1 MRVTI
6 LGCGGS
12 GGVPLINGSWG
23 DCNPANPRNRRR
35 RVSVLVE
42 EGGTTLLVD
51 TSPDLRL
58 QFLDA
63 GVRRLDAILY
73 THDHADHCHGIDEL
87 RAFGHDRG
95 GKPIPAYGT
104 KETLDV
110 LRQRFGYIFQQSKQ
124 GSSILYRPLLEP
136 RTINGPFTIAGIA
149 VVPFDQDHGYGT
161 RTTGFRLGR
170 MAYSTD
176 VVGLDDEAFAALA
189 DLDLWIVDCLRYEPH
204 PTHAHFDMTMG
215 WVARLRPKRT
225 ILTHLNHT
233 LDYDDLASRCPAGVE
248 PAYDGLTVEL
258 EAGAA

>member
-1 MRVTI
+1 MKVTV

-12 GGVPLINGSWG
+12 GGVPLINGNWG

-42 EGGTTLLVD
+42 QGGTTILID
-51 TSPDLRL
+51 TSPDLRQ

-63 GVRRLDAILY
+63 GVTRLDAVLY

-87 RAFGHDRG
+87 RAFGHDRD

-104 KETLDV
+104 KETLRV
-110 LRQRFGYIFQQSKQ
+110 LRQRFGYVFRQAKQ

-136 RTINGPFTIAGIA
+136 RVLDGPFTIAGIPI
-149 VVPFDQDHGYGT
+149 VPFEQDHGLGT
-161 RTTGFRLGR
+161 YTTGFRLGR

-176 VVGLDDEAFAALA
+176 VVGLNDAAFAVLA

-204 PTHAHFDMTMG
+204 LTHAHFDRTMA
-215 WVARLRPKRT
+215 WIDYVRPKRA

-248 PAYDGLTVEL
+248 PGYDGLTAEI
-258 EAGAA
+258 ADG